1 MKKIIILLFSF
12 FSFSAHSQSIDDKVA
27 SEVTALRRKGVSMVV
42 RFDSDRWGT
51 PLVYKIQGLGE
62 VMVDQEVYLFYKFN
76 GQGMVMK
83 CVSYHDSIGVNS
95 YITALQPITLNC
107 DSLLNYASRNLKKFE
122 REKIYPFIYKRN
134 KDGDSSYNWLWGFH
148 PTDLVIEIYLE
159 ADYFRNNLRL
169 DDVEQ
174 YGLKKEVENLNYAYN
189 SNTSTYKIFLMIQ
202 DLIQP
207 IERKFSY
214 RGAND

>member
-42 RFDSDRWGT
+42 RFDNDRHGV
-51 PLVYKIQGLGE
+51 PAVYKIQGLGE
-62 VMVDQEVYLFYKFN
+62 VMVDQEIYLFYKFN
-76 GQGMVMK
+76 QQDMVMK
-83 CVSYHDSIGVNS
+83 CINYYDSTGSNS
-95 YITALQPITLNC
+95 YVATLPPLTISC
-107 DSLLNYASRNLKKFE
+107 DSLLGYASRNLGKFKG
-122 REKIYPFIYKRN
+122 EKIYPFIYKW
-134 KDGDSSYNWLWGFH
+134 KHDGDSSYSWLWGSH

-169 DDVEQ
+169 DDVDQ
-174 YGLKKEVENLNYAYN
+174 FGPKKEVENLNYAHN
-189 SNTSTYKIFLMIQ
+189 SNTATYKIFLMIK
-202 DLIQP
+202 DLVEP

-214 RGAND
+214 KETND